1 MFSIQHFA
9 GAENQMFELNMGEAS
24 MPLTLV
30 EVKPLPPRP
39 FPGMLRDPFSL
50 VFKSESPVILPQKQ
64 YRLKN
69 ATMGSVELFLVPIG
83 RDLRGILYQAVF
95 N

>member
-1 MFSIQHFA
+1 MLSIQNFA
-9 GAENQMFELNMGEAS
+9 GAANQMFELSIGEAS

-30 EVKPLPPRP
+30 EVIPLPARP

-50 VFKSESPVILPQKQ
+50 TFKSESAVILPQKQ

-69 ATMGSVELFLVPIG
+69 ADMGSLDVFLVPIG
-83 RDLRGILYQAVF
+83 RDVQGILYQAVF